1 MARPFVLV
9 VAGVLF
15 AALAGLMTFSWLDGQ
30 TGSLDAPVLQHRS
43 VVVAAQTVGRG
54 ELVEPGHLK
63 VVDWPAHAVPE
74 GTYHD
79 PGKLVGKVARVTIMA
94 NEPVTDARLSRNRST
109 SLLSML
115 VQPGRRA
122 ISVRVNEVTGISG
135 FVAPNSR
142 VDVLVTIG
150 RREKLEA
157 RSKVILQDVRVLAI
171 DQEVEQVDNKPVTVK
186 TVTLDVTPRQAEIL
200 ALAVHEGSLYFVLRN
215 DKDGDGV
222 ATSGKT
228 VSEVLGGSSGNRH
241 TVEVI
246 RGSSVENYI
255 F

>member
-1 MARPFVLV
+1 MARPFALV
-9 VAGVLF
+9 AAGVLF
-15 AALAGLMTFSWLDGQ
+15 AAFAGLTTFFWLNGQ
-30 TGSLDAPVLQHRS
+30 TDSLKHPAAQYRS

-54 ELVEPGHLK
+54 ELVEPRHLK

-74 GTYHD
+74 GTYRD
-79 PGKLVGKVARVTIMA
+79 SAKLVGKVARVAIMV
-94 NEPVTDARLSRNRST
+94 NEPVTDARLARNRST

-135 FVAPNSR
+135 FVGPNSR
-142 VDVLVTIG
+142 VDVLVTMG

-157 RSKVILQDVRVLAI
+157 RSKLILQDIRVLAI
-171 DQEVEQVDNKPVTVK
+171 DQDVEQLDNKPVTVK
-186 TVTLDVTPRQAEIL
+186 TVTLDVSPRQAEIL
-200 ALAVHEGSLYFVLRN
+200 ALAVHEGSLHFVLRN
-215 DKDGDGV
+215 DKDGAGV
-222 ATSGKT
+222 VTSGKT
-228 VSEVLGGSSGNRH
+228 VSEVLGGLSSDRH

-246 RGSSVENYI
+246 RGSSVENYV